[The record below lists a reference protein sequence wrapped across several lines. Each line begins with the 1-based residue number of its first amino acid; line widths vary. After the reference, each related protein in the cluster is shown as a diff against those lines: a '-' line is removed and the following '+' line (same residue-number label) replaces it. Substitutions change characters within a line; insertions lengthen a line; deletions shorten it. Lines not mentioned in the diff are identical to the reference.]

1 MRYITNQDIDAF
13 VTMLR
18 LDEKAEA
25 TIRKYVKAAAGLW
38 EFLAGKPVTKENIIN
53 YRQYLQE
60 RQKAQTVN
68 GNLTAVNTFLDF
80 LNMGDCKVKLLK
92 VQRRAFLDETKEL
105 TEAEYRRLLA
115 AAEKKGNRRLQL
127 LMMTLCSTG
136 IRISEL
142 SYITVETAKRGR
154 ADISLKG
161 KYRTIILPKGLC
173 RKLLRYA
180 AEQGIG
186 TGCVFR
192 TRTGRPVD
200 RSNVCHDMKKL
211 CRLAK
216 VDPRKVFPH
225 NLRHLFARCFYAVEK
240 NLVYLAD
247 ILGHSRLETTKIYI
261 AASASAH
268 EKILQKMYLLL

>member
-1 MRYITNQDIDAF
+1 MRYITKQDIDAF
-13 VTMLR
+13 ETMLR

-38 EFLAGKPVTKENIIN
+38 EFLEGKPVTKENIIN
-53 YRQYLQE
+53 FRQYLQE

-80 LNMGDCKVKLLK
+80 LSMGDCKVKLLK

-142 SYITVETAKRGR
+142 SYITVEAAKRGR

-268 EKILQKMYLLL
+268 EKILQKMNLLL

>member
-13 VTMLR
+13 ETMLR

-268 EKILQKMYLLL
+268 EKILQKMNLLL

>member
-240 NLVYLAD
+240 NLVYLAH